1 MSSLRTPIRL
11 HDGVESIGA
20 DVFAYCIFANF
31 RVPPLITVIPD
42 GMLQDC
48 KSIFPICS
56 CKYLLSTKC
65 GLSCQRF
72 LQRLCPPQRRLRY
85 CSVIRKQIRELMHRF
100 VGLLIHKLVYYQTYN
115 QGVLLVLRSQ
125 FDPTSNNQD
134 CLGMTPLHILACS
147 SVHDLEVYCV
157 IVEMYPANLI
167 TEDRWDA
174 TTALCIFGGCA
185 D

>member
-1 MSSLRTPIRL
+1 MAPSCPLSELPFVSMMALKALEQTYSLTAFSPTLESHPSSPSSLTACYKIANQYFQYAL
-11 HDGVESIGA
+11 A
-20 DVFAYCIFANF
+20 NTYCLRNVAFPANAF
-31 RVPPLITVIPD
+31 FDDYV
-42 GMLQDC
+42 
-48 KSIFPICS
+48 
-56 CKYLLSTKC
+56 
-65 GLSCQRF
+65 
-72 LQRLCPPQRRLRY
+72 LRY

-125 FDPTSNNQD
+125 LDPTSNNQD

-174 TTALCIFGGCA
+174 TTALCILGGCA
-185 D
+185 N